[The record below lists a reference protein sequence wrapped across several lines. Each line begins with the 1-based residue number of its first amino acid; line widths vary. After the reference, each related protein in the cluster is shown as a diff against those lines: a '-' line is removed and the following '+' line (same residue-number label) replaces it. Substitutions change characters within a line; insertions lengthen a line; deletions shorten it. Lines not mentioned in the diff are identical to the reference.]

1 MTFSILGRCQRTG
14 AFGAAI
20 TTSDL
25 AVGSRCVGLVHGK
38 GGVLS
43 QHRTD
48 SRLRD
53 LGARRL
59 AEGDDAETTLGV
71 ICDSTPDIEWRQV
84 GVIDAQGRVAVHHG
98 RAMYSIYAHSAGP
111 DCLALGNILDN
122 PDVPVAMAAGFAA
135 DPAAPLADRLMT
147 ALVAGRDAG
156 GEVGDRLM
164 SAALRVTG
172 PHEIDTCDLRV
183 DLSDDGDAVGALG
196 RLHAAWGARGE
207 TLRAVMLSPDAVP
220 VNRQLF
226 ESSVARIAELGLED
240 RFPAERRRNSWTLT
254 A

>member
-1 MTFSILGRCQRTG
+1 MTFSIVGRCARTG

-98 RAMYSIYAHSAGP
+98 RAMYSIFAHSAGP

-122 PDVPVAMAAGFAA
+122 PDVPAAMAAAFGA
-135 DPAAPLADRLMT
+135 DPAAALADRLMA

-156 GEVGDRLM
+156 GEVGDRLV

-183 DLSDDGDAVGALG
+183 DLADGDAVGDLAK
-196 RLHAAWGARGE
+196 LHAAWGARGE
-207 TLRAVMLSPDAVP
+207 TLRKVMLAPDTVP
-220 VNRQLF
+220 VSRQIF
-226 ESSVARIAELGLED
+226 EASVARIKELGLED
-240 RFPAERRRNSWTLT
+240 RFPAERRRNAWTLT